1 MQQGM
6 TTHDTHFMKAVHNPH
21 CHGVNDITDMSHKTF
36 HSSDVTDVAVHT

>member
-6 TTHDTHFMKAVHNPH
+6 TTRHTLHEAVHNPH
-21 CHGVNDITDMSHKTF
+21 CHGVNDIPDMSHKKF